1 APPARSWSG
10 PDAFRHHARPGGPT
24 GGALRP
30 CSPISRQRIESSPT
44 VTGARGHGRRPSA
57 RRVHA
62 ARGSTCWVV
71 AWAPSSLGMS
81 PPTNPV
87 RFMSSGA
94 LGILTFDGTSLTT
107 LVAAPHMTAFGT
119 WLYDSNKDRIL
130 AIGDF
135 DHDFR
140 DEILVVRPADADGR
154 GRVGILKYN
163 GAVSDQAKRLM
174 PLFVA
179 TDETWFGGWR
189 FQSAVNRIVGT
200 ADINGDGRKDIVI
213 TSAWG

>member
-87 RFMSSGA
+87 RFRVPN
-94 LGILTFDGTSLTT
+94 GILQQQRMT
-107 LVAAPHMTAFGT
+107 LLNDVRKIAVVSIEIKAMQLRQGAEFHLNSHLKVAATV
-119 WLYDSNKDRIL
+119 
-130 AIGDF
+130 
-135 DHDFR
+135 HD
-140 DEILVVRPADADGR
+140 
-154 GRVGILKYN
+154 
-163 GAVSDQAKRLM
+163 
-174 PLFVA
+174 
-179 TDETWFGGWR
+179 
-189 FQSAVNRIVGT
+189 
-200 ADINGDGRKDIVI
+200 
-213 TSAWG
+213 